1 MTNTS
6 KQDEVKLLIREE
18 KVSMCAVIETQVSKK
33 FVNQVGDNIF
43 GNWNWVSNS
52 VDSNRG
58 CRIMVGWDRN
68 IVGANLISQTDQVMH
83 FEVNFS
89 HDHRKQFVSFVYAKN
104 FERDRKPLWRN
115 LSEHNML
122 VSNEPWVVLGDFN
135 VIMNTDECS
144 NSFNIVDRD
153 MDVFRRVLHSLELE
167 DIVSYGMFYTWIQKR
182 RNPEAGFLKKLDRV
196 LGNASFLS
204 SYASCFA
211 KFLPYMTSDHCP
223 AIIVYPD
230 VKGFKPRSFRFM
242 NFLTDK
248 PEFLPTVKDNW
259 YSEVHGFYMFVLA
272 KRLKNMKKHLRNMN
286 RLNGNV
292 FDKVKVLR
300 EELKRVQNCLD
311 KDPDCVHLREEEYV
325 FCNAYKEA
333 ARDEE
338 MVLRQKTKIQWLKDG
353 DQNSAYFHNS
363 LKGRMFRSRIE
374 VVYDSEGHKYEGDDI
389 ATKFVDHFSKF
400 LGTEDDVFPIED
412 PDSLFINKLDAQCSD
427 YMVRPVLD
435 DEIKFAMFSIEDDK
449 AAGPDGYTSKF
460 FKTAWNIVGGDVCAA
475 VKEFFY
481 SSKLLGEFNANL
493 ISLVPKLQTPLKIT
507 DYRPIACCNVVY
519 KCISK
524 VITNRLKEGLGSII
538 DSNQSAFIPGRQ
550 ISDNIFLA
558 QEFMHGYGR
567 KGGAQRCAFKVD
579 IEKAYDTVNW
589 DFLKIA
595 LQRFG
600 FHSSMIKW
608 IMVCLTT
615 ASFSICVNGETHGFF
630 KGKRGLR
637 QGDPMSPYLFTIV
650 MEVLNLMIKRQIRLD
665 SRFRYHWG
673 CSKINLTHLCFAD
686 DLLMLCHGDLISAS
700 ILRRALDEFS
710 MTSGLYPSMAKSTV
724 FYSNVPGDVK
734 EDIRLAM
741 PFREGELPVRYL
753 GVPLTSKMLSIADCK
768 VLVEKVKKRIFDWR
782 NKSLSFAGKLQLVAS
797 VLSSLHVYWA
807 SMFMLPVSICD
818 SIDKLFKN
826 FIWGKSESSS
836 GIASVSWKDVCRPKN
851 QGGLGLKSLRVM
863 NCALMV
869 KHLWY
874 IASRKES
881 LWVKW
886 LNVYKLKGEC
896 LWDMKVRDSF
906 SWNLKQILKLRDS
919 VRKFVGYKIGNGI
932 DCFVWYDRWHSNGP
946 LCRLISNHIISSCG
960 FDLNAKVA
968 DLICEN
974 NWIWPIEW
982 SELFSEVIDVPVPVL
997 SSDSVDKALWFN
1009 KKNEEVQFSVKEAWK
1024 VLRIDGPEVMWHKHV
1039 WFSQCIPRHA
1049 FILWMALKGRLKTQ
1063 DRISRWIG
1071 ADNMVCPFCKS
1082 CKDSHSHL
1090 FFQCGFA
1097 QGVWDRLKLMCRLED
1112 LSYVWAEIVSGI
1124 SVRKANNTLWSII
1137 QRLVFGAAVY
1147 FIWQERNF
1155 RLFRS
1160 VERPADKVFDIIV
1173 DTVRLR
1179 LLGLKI
1185 KRSHEVEKAAA
1196 IWKIPIKGV
1205 GEKSGYGVKYG
1216 VNDDV
1221 LYGAFLGLEL
1231 WIIAWERRLLFSV
1244 LVLVITPCF
1253 GEVGW
1258 GGFGFHIWD
1267 GVIRE
1272 CRDMQGS
1279 GGIRGVRLCSDKRRL
1294 SCFPFVDSGFV
1305 RISPWE
1311 GCKPGLDVS
1320 LWSIGLNWCHACLFT
1335 YILKVGCIFFWDRI
1349 GLGILGCTPK
1359 INKGLGYKMD
1369 SEYKVL
1375 VQVCKMLMK
1384 YKDFCLKIGPSLL
1397 SAEELQVI
1405 FFCWI
1410 ECMVQ
1415 LVIC

>member
-1 MTNTS
+1 MQFRSLTRLSIYLT
-6 KQDEVKLLIREE
+6 
-18 KVSMCAVIETQVSKK
+18 TT
-33 FVNQVGDNIF
+33 IF
-43 GNWNWVSNS
+43 
-52 VDSNRG
+52 
-58 CRIMVGWDRN
+58 
-68 IVGANLISQTDQVMH
+68 
-83 FEVNFS
+83 
-89 HDHRKQFVSFVYAKN
+89 Y
-104 FERDRKPLWRN
+104 
-115 LSEHNML
+115 
-122 VSNEPWVVLGDFN
+122 
-135 VIMNTDECS
+135 
-144 NSFNIVDRD
+144 
-153 MDVFRRVLHSLELE
+153 
-167 DIVSYGMFYTWIQKR
+167 
-182 RNPEAGFLKKLDRV
+182 
-196 LGNASFLS
+196 
-204 SYASCFA
+204 
-211 KFLPYMTSDHCP
+211 
-223 AIIVYPD
+223 
-230 VKGFKPRSFRFM
+230 
-242 NFLTDK
+242 
-248 PEFLPTVKDNW
+248 
-259 YSEVHGFYMFVLA
+259 
-272 KRLKNMKKHLRNMN
+272 LRNMN

-292 FDKVKVLR
+292 FDMVKVLR

-311 KDPDCVHLREEEYV
+311 KDPDYVHLREEEYV

-353 DQNSAYFHNS
+353 DQNLAYFHNS
-363 LKGRMFRSRIE
+363 LQGRMFRSRIE
-374 VVYDSEGHKYEGDDI
+374 VVYDSEGHKYEGDYI
-389 ATKFVDHFSKF
+389 ASKFVDHFSKF
-400 LGTEDDVFPIED
+400 LGTEDEC
-412 PDSLFINKLDAQCSD
+412 AD
-427 YMVRPVLD
+427 YMVRPFLD

-524 VITNRLKEGLGSII
+524 VITNRLKEGLGSIV

-595 LQRFG
+595 FYRDL
-600 FHSSMIKW
+600 
-608 IMVCLTT
+608 
-615 ASFSICVNGETHGFF
+615 
-630 KGKRGLR
+630 GKRGLR

-665 SRFRYHWG
+665 SRF
-673 CSKINLTHLCFAD
+673 
-686 DLLMLCHGDLISAS
+686 
-700 ILRRALDEFS
+700 
-710 MTSGLYPSMAKSTV
+710 
-724 FYSNVPGDVK
+724 SNVPDDVK

-919 VRKFVGYKIGNGI
+919 VRKFIGYKIGNGI

-968 DLICEN
+968 DLICGN

-1097 QGVWDRLKLMCRLED
+1097 QGVWDRLKLMSRLED

-1137 QRLVFGAAVY
+1137 QRLVFGALVFGALVFGALVFGAAVY

-1160 VERPADKVFDIIV
+1160 VERPADKVYDIIV

-1205 GEKSGYGVKYG
+1205 GEKSGYGVMYG

-1221 LYGAFLGLEL
+1221 LYGAFLGLDL

-1244 LVLVITPCF
+1244 PVLVITPCF
-1253 GEVGW
+1253 GEVGL

-1272 CRDMQGS
+1272 CRVDLSNVPVLTHRICRVRWFFLSLRDSQSFLYIVYDLTWVISSVLLGS

-1294 SCFPFVDSGFV
+1294 SRLPLVDSGFV

-1311 GCKPGLDVS
+1311 GV
-1320 LWSIGLNWCHACLFT
+1320 
-1335 YILKVGCIFFWDRI
+1335 
-1349 GLGILGCTPK
+1349 
-1359 INKGLGYKMD
+1359 
-1369 SEYKVL
+1369 
-1375 VQVCKMLMK
+1375 
-1384 YKDFCLKIGPSLL
+1384 
-1397 SAEELQVI
+1397 
-1405 FFCWI
+1405 
-1410 ECMVQ
+1410 
-1415 LVIC
+1415 

>member
-18 KVSMCAVIETQVSKK
+18 KVSMCAIIETQVSKK
-33 FVNQVGDNIF
+33 FVNQVGDNVF

-122 VSNEPWVVLGDFN
+122 VSNDPWVVLGDFN

-167 DIVSYGMFYTWIQKR
+167 DIVSY
-182 RNPEAGFLKKLDRV
+182 EFLKAD
-196 LGNASFLS
+196 
-204 SYASCFA
+204 
-211 KFLPYMTSDHCP
+211 
-223 AIIVYPD
+223 
-230 VKGFKPRSFRFM
+230 
-242 NFLTDK
+242 
-248 PEFLPTVKDNW
+248 
-259 YSEVHGFYMFVLA
+259 
-272 KRLKNMKKHLRNMN
+272 
-286 RLNGNV
+286 
-292 FDKVKVLR
+292 
-300 EELKRVQNCLD
+300 
-311 KDPDCVHLREEEYV
+311 
-325 FCNAYKEA
+325 
-333 ARDEE
+333 
-338 MVLRQKTKIQWLKDG
+338 
-353 DQNSAYFHNS
+353 
-363 LKGRMFRSRIE
+363 E
-374 VVYDSEGHKYEGDDI
+374 VVYDSEGHKYEGDYI
-389 ATKFVDHFSKF
+389 APKFVDHFSKF
-400 LGTEDDVFPIED
+400 LGTEDEVFPIED
-412 PDSLFINKLDAQCSD
+412 PDSLFINKLDAQCAD

-524 VITNRLKEGLGSII
+524 VITNRLKEGLGSIV

-589 DFLKIA
+589 EFLKIA

-615 ASFSICVNGETHGFF
+615 ASFSICVNGEMHGFF

-724 FYSNVPGDVK
+724 FYSNVPDDVK
-734 EDIRLAM
+734 EDIHLAM

-753 GVPLTSKMLSIADCK
+753 GIPLTSKMLSIADCR

-919 VRKFVGYKIGNGI
+919 
-932 DCFVWYDRWHSNGP
+932 
-946 LCRLISNHIISSCG
+946 
-960 FDLNAKVA
+960 
-968 DLICEN
+968 
-974 NWIWPIEW
+974 IWPFEW

-1071 ADNMVCPFCKS
+1071 ADNM
-1082 CKDSHSHL
+1082 
-1090 FFQCGFA
+1090 GI
-1097 QGVWDRLKLMCRLED
+1097 WDRLKLMCRLED

-1137 QRLVFGAAVY
+1137 QRLVFGVAVY

-1185 KRSHEVEKAAA
+1185 KRSHEVDKAAA
-1196 IWKIPIKGV
+1196 IWKIPNKGV
-1205 GEKSGYGVKYG
+1205 GKRV
-1216 VNDDV
+1216 VM
-1221 LYGAFLGLEL
+1221 GLSTL
-1231 WIIAWERRLLFSV
+1231 WSFSWIGIMDYSMGMTSSFFRSCACDHPV
-1244 LVLVITPCF
+1244 VITISDWVGF
-1253 GEVGW
+1253 GGVGW

-1272 CRDMQGS
+1272 CRVEKSNVPVLTHRICRVRWFFLSLRDCQSFLYIVYGLTWVISFVPLGS

-1294 SCFPFVDSGFV
+1294 SRLPLDLTGVMLVSSLISLRLVVCCFGLGLFSWYSLMGVWENTSWVRFWAAYIFGVIRFWCCISFIFRNGSFYHGTSGLGVLGYWGFGFPNYDARLFNFGSVSSYADFGLYFDAGIGFYYDSGLINLSCGHVSGLNTGFWKCNTIYIIDKGSRLEWLKDFSSVLVRIHGSLNVQVLNFKDLWLVTKCGQNLHVNARANALRLVKEIDEATGWERRRAEVDLFMLTKRPLMDDFKEIWTDDMVEYFLERCEEIKNDEKNGHYADDSGFDEMEEV
-1305 RISPWE
+1305 GE
-1311 GCKPGLDVS
+1311 DVS
-1320 LWSIGLNWCHACLFT
+1320 GSANFVTQNEVSSDIDGSMAQMQGGLAAH
-1335 YILKVGCIFFWDRI
+1335 
-1349 GLGILGCTPK
+1349 
-1359 INKGLGYKMD
+1359 
-1369 SEYKVL
+1369 
-1375 VQVCKMLMK
+1375 
-1384 YKDFCLKIGPSLL
+1384 PSN
-1397 SAEELQVI
+1397 LQ
-1405 FFCWI
+1405 
-1410 ECMVQ
+1410 
-1415 LVIC
+1415 

>member
-1 MTNTS
+1 
-6 KQDEVKLLIREE
+6 
-18 KVSMCAVIETQVSKK
+18 
-33 FVNQVGDNIF
+33 
-43 GNWNWVSNS
+43 
-52 VDSNRG
+52 RG
-58 CRIMVGWDRN
+58 G
-68 IVGANLISQTDQVMH
+68 G
-83 FEVNFS
+83 
-89 HDHRKQFVSFVYAKN
+89 
-104 FERDRKPLWRN
+104 
-115 LSEHNML
+115 
-122 VSNEPWVVLGDFN
+122 
-135 VIMNTDECS
+135 
-144 NSFNIVDRD
+144 
-153 MDVFRRVLHSLELE
+153 RR
-167 DIVSYGMFYTWIQKR
+167 R
-182 RNPEAGFLKKLDRV
+182 
-196 LGNASFLS
+196 
-204 SYASCFA
+204 
-211 KFLPYMTSDHCP
+211 
-223 AIIVYPD
+223 
-230 VKGFKPRSFRFM
+230 
-242 NFLTDK
+242 
-248 PEFLPTVKDNW
+248 
-259 YSEVHGFYMFVLA
+259 
-272 KRLKNMKKHLRNMN
+272 
-286 RLNGNV
+286 GNV

-374 VVYDSEGHKYEGDDI
+374 VVYDSEGHKYEGDYI
-389 ATKFVDHFSKF
+389 APKFVDHFSKF
-400 LGTEDDVFPIED
+400 LGTEDEVFPIED
-412 PDSLFINKLDAQCSD
+412 PDSLFINKLDAQCAD

-524 VITNRLKEGLGSII
+524 VITNRLKEGLGSIV

-579 IEKAYDTVNW
+579 IEKAYDTVDW

-686 DLLMLCHGDLISAS
+686 DLLMLCHGDTLQ
-700 ILRRALDEFS
+700 LD
-710 MTSGLYPSMAKSTV
+710 
-724 FYSNVPGDVK
+724 
-734 EDIRLAM
+734 
-741 PFREGELPVRYL
+741 
-753 GVPLTSKMLSIADCK
+753 IANCK

-863 NCALMV
+863 NCGLMV

-881 LWVKW
+881 L
-886 LNVYKLKGEC
+886 
-896 LWDMKVRDSF
+896 
-906 SWNLKQILKLRDS
+906 
-919 VRKFVGYKIGNGI
+919 
-932 DCFVWYDRWHSNGP
+932 
-946 LCRLISNHIISSCG
+946 LISNHIISSCG

-974 NWIWPIEW
+974 NWIWPFEW

-997 SSDSVDKALWFN
+997 SSDSVDKVLWFN
-1009 KKNEEVQFSVKEAWK
+1009 KKNEEVQFSVKVAWK
-1024 VLRIDGPEVMWHKHV
+1024 VLRNDGPEIGFPDGLVLITWSVHFVKAAKTLTV
-1039 WFSQCIPRHA
+1039 TFFSNAVLLR
-1049 FILWMALKGRLKTQ
+1049 
-1063 DRISRWIG
+1063 
-1071 ADNMVCPFCKS
+1071 
-1082 CKDSHSHL
+1082 
-1090 FFQCGFA
+1090 
-1097 QGVWDRLKLMCRLED
+1097 
-1112 LSYVWAEIVSGI
+1112 
-1124 SVRKANNTLWSII
+1124 ANNTLWSII

-1185 KRSHEVEKAAA
+1185 KRSHEVDKAAA

-1272 CRDMQGS
+1272 CRVEKSNVPVLTHRICRVRWFFLSLRDSQSFLYIVYGLTWVISFVPLGS

-1294 SCFPFVDSGFV
+1294 SRLPLVDSGFV
-1305 RISPWE
+1305 RINLWE

-1320 LWSIGLNWCHACLFT
+1320 IWNGSFYHGTSGLGVLGYWGFGCLNYDARLFNFGFVSSYADFGLYFDVGIGFYYDSGLINLSCGHVSGLNTGFWKCNTIYIIDKGSRLEWLKDFSSDLVRILGSVNVQ
-1335 YILKVGCIFFWDRI
+1335 ILKAC
-1349 GLGILGCTPK
+1349 CMTH
-1359 INKGLGYKMD
+1359 
-1369 SEYKVL
+1369 KVYQRL
-1375 VQVCKMLMK
+1375 CKMFQVEKLCCSSSMLI
-1384 YKDFCLKIGPSLL
+1384 YVSSMIGDFKFSILKIYG
-1397 SAEELQVI
+1397 
-1405 FFCWI
+1405 
-1410 ECMVQ
+1410 
-1415 LVIC
+1415 

>member
-1 MTNTS
+1 MQFRSLTRLSIYLT
-6 KQDEVKLLIREE
+6 
-18 KVSMCAVIETQVSKK
+18 TT
-33 FVNQVGDNIF
+33 IF
-43 GNWNWVSNS
+43 
-52 VDSNRG
+52 
-58 CRIMVGWDRN
+58 
-68 IVGANLISQTDQVMH
+68 
-83 FEVNFS
+83 
-89 HDHRKQFVSFVYAKN
+89 Y
-104 FERDRKPLWRN
+104 
-115 LSEHNML
+115 
-122 VSNEPWVVLGDFN
+122 
-135 VIMNTDECS
+135 
-144 NSFNIVDRD
+144 
-153 MDVFRRVLHSLELE
+153 
-167 DIVSYGMFYTWIQKR
+167 
-182 RNPEAGFLKKLDRV
+182 
-196 LGNASFLS
+196 
-204 SYASCFA
+204 
-211 KFLPYMTSDHCP
+211 
-223 AIIVYPD
+223 
-230 VKGFKPRSFRFM
+230 
-242 NFLTDK
+242 
-248 PEFLPTVKDNW
+248 
-259 YSEVHGFYMFVLA
+259 
-272 KRLKNMKKHLRNMN
+272 LRNMN

-292 FDKVKVLR
+292 FDMVKVLR

-363 LKGRMFRSRIE
+363 LQGRMFRSRIE
-374 VVYDSEGHKYEGDDI
+374 VVYDSEGHKYEGDYI
-389 ATKFVDHFSKF
+389 ASKFVDHFSKF
-400 LGTEDDVFPIED
+400 LGTEDEVFPIED
-412 PDSLFINKLDAQCSD
+412 PDSF
-427 YMVRPVLD
+427 
-435 DEIKFAMFSIEDDK
+435 
-449 AAGPDGYTSKF
+449 G
-460 FKTAWNIVGGDVCAA
+460 
-475 VKEFFY
+475 KEFFY

-493 ISLVPKLQTPLKIT
+493 ISLVPKLQTPSKIT

-524 VITNRLKEGLGSII
+524 VITNRLKEGLSSIV
-538 DSNQSAFIPGRQ
+538 DSNQSVFIPGRQ

-595 LQRFG
+595 FYRDL
-600 FHSSMIKW
+600 
-608 IMVCLTT
+608 
-615 ASFSICVNGETHGFF
+615 
-630 KGKRGLR
+630 GKKGLR

-665 SRFRYHWG
+665 SRF
-673 CSKINLTHLCFAD
+673 
-686 DLLMLCHGDLISAS
+686 
-700 ILRRALDEFS
+700 
-710 MTSGLYPSMAKSTV
+710 
-724 FYSNVPGDVK
+724 SNVPDDVK
-734 EDIRLAM
+734 EDIHLAM
-741 PFREGELPVRYL
+741 PFREGELPV
-753 GVPLTSKMLSIADCK
+753 
-768 VLVEKVKKRIFDWR
+768 R

-807 SMFMLPVSICD
+807 SMFMLSVSICD

-919 VRKFVGYKIGNGI
+919 VRKFIGYKIGNGI

-1124 SVRKANNTLWSII
+1124 SVRKANNTL
-1137 QRLVFGAAVY
+1137 
-1147 FIWQERNF
+1147 
-1155 RLFRS
+1155 LFRS

-1221 LYGAFLGLEL
+1221 LYGAFIGLEL
-1231 WIIAWERRLLFSV
+1231 WIRERRLLFSV
-1244 LVLVITPCF
+1244 PVLVITPCF

-1272 CRDMQGS
+1272 CRVEKSNVPVLTHRICRVRWFFLSLRDSQSFLYIVYDLTWVISSVLLGS

-1294 SCFPFVDSGFV
+1294 SRLPLVDSGFV

-1311 GCKPGLDVS
+1311 GLFSNVSFNHGTSGLGVLGYWGCGFQNYDARLFNFGYVS
-1320 LWSIGLNWCHACLFT
+1320 SYSDFGLYFGAGIGFYYDSGSRLEWLKDFSSDLVRILGSLNVQVLKACCMTHKVYQRFS
-1335 YILKVGCIFFWDRI
+1335 ILKNYG
-1349 GLGILGCTPK
+1349 
-1359 INKGLGYKMD
+1359 
-1369 SEYKVL
+1369 
-1375 VQVCKMLMK
+1375 
-1384 YKDFCLKIGPSLL
+1384 
-1397 SAEELQVI
+1397 
-1405 FFCWI
+1405 
-1410 ECMVQ
+1410 
-1415 LVIC
+1415 

>member
-1 MTNTS
+1 MEFKEN
-6 KQDEVKLLIREE
+6 
-18 KVSMCAVIETQVSKK
+18 
-33 FVNQVGDNIF
+33 
-43 GNWNWVSNS
+43 GNGV
-52 VDSNRG
+52 
-58 CRIMVGWDRN
+58 
-68 IVGANLISQTDQVMH
+68 
-83 FEVNFS
+83 
-89 HDHRKQFVSFVYAKN
+89 
-104 FERDRKPLWRN
+104 
-115 LSEHNML
+115 
-122 VSNEPWVVLGDFN
+122 
-135 VIMNTDECS
+135 
-144 NSFNIVDRD
+144 
-153 MDVFRRVLHSLELE
+153 
-167 DIVSYGMFYTWIQKR
+167 
-182 RNPEAGFLKKLDRV
+182 KKL
-196 LGNASFLS
+196 
-204 SYASCFA
+204 
-211 KFLPYMTSDHCP
+211 
-223 AIIVYPD
+223 
-230 VKGFKPRSFRFM
+230 
-242 NFLTDK
+242 
-248 PEFLPTVKDNW
+248 
-259 YSEVHGFYMFVLA
+259 
-272 KRLKNMKKHLRNMN
+272 
-286 RLNGNV
+286 
-292 FDKVKVLR
+292 
-300 EELKRVQNCLD
+300 
-311 KDPDCVHLREEEYV
+311 
-325 FCNAYKEA
+325 
-333 ARDEE
+333 
-338 MVLRQKTKIQWLKDG
+338 
-353 DQNSAYFHNS
+353 
-363 LKGRMFRSRIE
+363 
-374 VVYDSEGHKYEGDDI
+374 
-389 ATKFVDHFSKF
+389 
-400 LGTEDDVFPIED
+400 
-412 PDSLFINKLDAQCSD
+412 
-427 YMVRPVLD
+427 VLD

-524 VITNRLKEGLGSII
+524 VITNRLKEGLGSIV

-724 FYSNVPGDVK
+724 FYSNVPDDVK

-753 GVPLTSKMLSIADCK
+753 GVPLISKIS
-768 VLVEKVKKRIFDWR
+768 RIFDWR

-863 NCALMV
+863 NYALMV

-896 LWDMKVRDSF
+896 
-906 SWNLKQILKLRDS
+906 
-919 VRKFVGYKIGNGI
+919 YKIGNGI
-932 DCFVWYDRWHSNGP
+932 DCFIWYDRWHSNGP
-946 LCRLISNHIISSCG
+946 LYRLISNNIISSCG
-960 FDLNAKVA
+960 FDLNDKVA
-968 DLICEN
+968 DLIYGN
-974 NWIWPIEW
+974 NWIWPFEW

-997 SSDSVDKALWFN
+997 SSDYVDKALWFN

-1024 VLRIDGPEVMWHKHV
+1024 VLRIDGPEG
-1039 WFSQCIPRHA
+1039 I
-1049 FILWMALKGRLKTQ
+1049 
-1063 DRISRWIG
+1063 
-1071 ADNMVCPFCKS
+1071 
-1082 CKDSHSHL
+1082 
-1090 FFQCGFA
+1090 
-1097 QGVWDRLKLMCRLED
+1097 WDRLKLMCRLED

-1137 QRLVFGAAVY
+1137 QRL
-1147 FIWQERNF
+1147 
-1155 RLFRS
+1155 
-1160 VERPADKVFDIIV
+1160 
-1173 DTVRLR
+1173 R

-1185 KRSHEVEKAAA
+1185 KRSYEVDKVAA

-1205 GEKSGYGVKYG
+1205 GKRVVMG
-1216 VNDDV
+1216 VNT
-1221 LYGAFLGLEL
+1221 L
-1231 WIIAWERRLLFSV
+1231 WSFSRIGIV
-1244 LVLVITPCF
+1244 DYSMGTTSSFFRSCACGHPVVITMSDWVGF

-1272 CRDMQGS
+1272 CRVEMSNVPVLTHRICRVLGVHS
-1279 GGIRGVRLCSDKRRL
+1279 RGGCWCSDKSVL
-1294 SCFPFVDSGFV
+1294 VGSSHPVDSGFV
-1305 RISPWE
+1305 RINPWE

-1320 LWSIGLNWCHACLFT
+1320 LWSVGLNKCHACLFT
-1335 YILKVGCIFFWDRI
+1335 HILKVGCVLFWVRNI
-1349 GLGILGCTPK
+1349 LGKLGCTPSIISPSFGHDVSSGLNK
-1359 INKGLGYKMD
+1359 ILG
-1369 SEYKVL
+1369 SLKVQKL
-1375 VQVCKMLMK
+1375 SVAAQVANMCFK
-1384 YKDFCLKIGPSLL
+1384 YDWKFQILNIKDL
-1397 SAEELQVI
+1397 
-1405 FFCWI
+1405 
-1410 ECMVQ
+1410 
-1415 LVIC
+1415 

>member
-18 KVSMCAVIETQVSKK
+18 KVSMCAIIETQVSKK

-89 HDHRKQFVSFVYAKN
+89 HDHRKQFMSFVYAKN

-182 RNPEAGFLKKLDRV
+182 RNPEAGILKKLDRV

-248 PEFLPTVKDNW
+248 PEFLPIVKDNW
-259 YSEVHGFYMFVLA
+259 YSEVHGFHMFVLD
-272 KRLKNMKKHLRNMN
+272 KRLKNMKKYMRNMN

-311 KDPDCVHLREEEYV
+311 KDPDYVHLREEEYV

-363 LKGRMFRSRIE
+363 LKGRMFRSGIE
-374 VVYDSEGHKYEGDDI
+374 VVYDSEGHKYEGDYI
-389 ATKFVDHFSKF
+389 ASKFVDHFS
-400 LGTEDDVFPIED
+400 
-412 PDSLFINKLDAQCSD
+412 
-427 YMVRPVLD
+427 PVLD

-493 ISLVPKLQTPLKIT
+493 ISLIPKLQTPLKIT
-507 DYRPIACCNVVY
+507 NYRPIACCNVVY

-524 VITNRLKEGLGSII
+524 VITNRLKEGLGSIV

-558 QEFMHGYGR
+558 QEFMHGYGC

-579 IEKAYDTVNW
+579 IKKAYDTVNW
-589 DFLKIA
+589 EFLKIA

-608 IMVCLTT
+608 IM
-615 ASFSICVNGETHGFF
+615 
-630 KGKRGLR
+630 
-637 QGDPMSPYLFTIV
+637 
-650 MEVLNLMIKRQIRLD
+650 IKRQIHLD

-673 CSKINLTHLCFAD
+673 CSKLNLTHLCFAN
-686 DLLMLCHGDLISAS
+686 DLLMLCHGDLIYAS
-700 ILRRALDEFS
+700 ILQRALDEFRDF
-710 MTSGLYPSMAKSTV
+710 GLYPSMAKSTV
-724 FYSNVPGDVK
+724 FYSNVPDDVK

-851 QGGLGLKSLRVM
+851 QGGLGLKS
-863 NCALMV
+863 CGHDWAL
-869 KHLWY
+869 L
-874 IASRKES
+874 
-881 LWVKW
+881 
-886 LNVYKLKGEC
+886 GEC

-982 SELFSEVIDVPVPVL
+982 SELFSEVIDVPVPIL
-997 SSDSVDKALWFN
+997 CSDSYDKALWFN

-1024 VLRIDGPEVMWHKHV
+1024 GI
-1039 WFSQCIPRHA
+1039 
-1049 FILWMALKGRLKTQ
+1049 
-1063 DRISRWIG
+1063 
-1071 ADNMVCPFCKS
+1071 
-1082 CKDSHSHL
+1082 
-1090 FFQCGFA
+1090 
-1097 QGVWDRLKLMCRLED
+1097 WDRLKLMCRLED
-1112 LSYVWAEIVSGI
+1112 LSYVWAEIVSGVF
-1124 SVRKANNTLWSII
+1124 VRKANNTLWSII

-1147 FIWQERNF
+1147 FIWQEHNF

-1221 LYGAFLGLEL
+1221 
-1231 WIIAWERRLLFSV
+1231 
-1244 LVLVITPCF
+1244 T
-1253 GEVGW
+1253 
-1258 GGFGFHIWD
+1258 
-1267 GVIRE
+1267 
-1272 CRDMQGS
+1272 
-1279 GGIRGVRLCSDKRRL
+1279 
-1294 SCFPFVDSGFV
+1294 
-1305 RISPWE
+1305 
-1311 GCKPGLDVS
+1311 
-1320 LWSIGLNWCHACLFT
+1320 
-1335 YILKVGCIFFWDRI
+1335 
-1349 GLGILGCTPK
+1349 
-1359 INKGLGYKMD
+1359 
-1369 SEYKVL
+1369 
-1375 VQVCKMLMK
+1375 
-1384 YKDFCLKIGPSLL
+1384 
-1397 SAEELQVI
+1397 
-1405 FFCWI
+1405 
-1410 ECMVQ
+1410 
-1415 LVIC
+1415 

>member
-18 KVSMCAVIETQVSKK
+18 KVSMCAIIETQVSKK
-33 FVNQVGDNIF
+33 FVNQVGDNVF

-89 HDHRKQFVSFVYAKN
+89 HDHRKQFMSFVYAKN

-167 DIVSYGMFYTWIQKR
+167 DIVSYGMFYIWIQKR
-182 RNPEAGFLKKLDRV
+182 RNPKAGILKKLDRV

-374 VVYDSEGHKYEGDDI
+374 VVYDSEGHKYEGDYI
-389 ATKFVDHFSKF
+389 APKFVDHFSKF
-400 LGTEDDVFPIED
+400 LGTEDEVFPIED
-412 PDSLFINKLDAQCSD
+412 PDSLFINKLDAQCVD

-435 DEIKFAMFSIEDDK
+435 DEIKFSMFSIEDDK
-449 AAGPDGYTSKF
+449 AASLDGYTSKF

-524 VITNRLKEGLGSII
+524 VITNRLKEGLGSIV

-724 FYSNVPGDVK
+724 FYSNVPDDVK
-734 EDIRLAM
+734 EDIHLAM

-836 GIASVSWKDVCRPKN
+836 GIVSVSWKD
-851 QGGLGLKSLRVM
+851 
-863 NCALMV
+863 
-869 KHLWY
+869 Y

-886 LNVYKLKGEC
+886 INVYKLKGEC

-906 SWNLKQILKLRDS
+906 SWNLKQILKCRDS
-919 VRKFVGYKIGNGI
+919 VRKFVGYKIGNGM
-932 DCFVWYDRWHSNGP
+932 DCFVWYDRWYSNGP

-960 FDLNAKVA
+960 FDLNAKVV

-1009 KKNEEVQFSVKEAWK
+1009 KKIKEVQFSVKEAWK
-1024 VLRIDGPEVMWHKHV
+1024 VFGIDGPEVIWHKHIGFPDGLV
-1039 WFSQCIPRHA
+1039 LITWSVHFVKAAKTLTVTFSFNAVLLR
-1049 FILWMALKGRLKTQ
+1049 
-1063 DRISRWIG
+1063 
-1071 ADNMVCPFCKS
+1071 
-1082 CKDSHSHL
+1082 
-1090 FFQCGFA
+1090 
-1097 QGVWDRLKLMCRLED
+1097 
-1112 LSYVWAEIVSGI
+1112 
-1124 SVRKANNTLWSII
+1124 SII
-1137 QRLVFGAAVY
+1137 QRLVFSTAVY

-1160 VERPADKVFDIIV
+1160 VERPADKVFDMIV

-1185 KRSHEVEKAAA
+1185 KRSHEVEKVTVN
-1196 IWKIPIKGV
+1196 WKIPIKGV

-1221 LYGAFLGLEL
+1221 
-1231 WIIAWERRLLFSV
+1231 
-1244 LVLVITPCF
+1244 T
-1253 GEVGW
+1253 
-1258 GGFGFHIWD
+1258 
-1267 GVIRE
+1267 
-1272 CRDMQGS
+1272 
-1279 GGIRGVRLCSDKRRL
+1279 
-1294 SCFPFVDSGFV
+1294 
-1305 RISPWE
+1305 
-1311 GCKPGLDVS
+1311 
-1320 LWSIGLNWCHACLFT
+1320 
-1335 YILKVGCIFFWDRI
+1335 
-1349 GLGILGCTPK
+1349 
-1359 INKGLGYKMD
+1359 
-1369 SEYKVL
+1369 
-1375 VQVCKMLMK
+1375 
-1384 YKDFCLKIGPSLL
+1384 
-1397 SAEELQVI
+1397 
-1405 FFCWI
+1405 
-1410 ECMVQ
+1410 
-1415 LVIC
+1415 